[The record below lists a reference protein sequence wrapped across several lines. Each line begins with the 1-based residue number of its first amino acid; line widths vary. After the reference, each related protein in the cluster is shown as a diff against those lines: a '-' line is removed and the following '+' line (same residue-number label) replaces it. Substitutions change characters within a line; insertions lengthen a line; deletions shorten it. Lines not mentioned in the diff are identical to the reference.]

1 MALTAIFT
9 RCAGAIQHPPAA
21 FLGFLPA
28 EVAELDAL
36 LVPIHG
42 LPIAFREPEVEPV
55 VPCQWVS
62 LQGKPECLR
71 GMDTAYACAGQRG
84 RWLRL
89 GRGASC
95 HSVELLAGHVR
106 RSGCATPH
114 GGSAA
119 RTQCSRASR
128 AAPSPAPATGK
139 RTQSSLD
146 DGVALSVEELQHRL
160 TLVDAKAPCVRVGG
174 WQRRRRHRGGGHG
187 GRGSRRRPAAAA
199 AIWRGAAAGSGQT
212 PAPPPPQRE
221 GAQAVGKRGAARGG
235 RGFWARGI
243 ARAGGRR
250 RVAAKGPA
258 VVQWGPLFGTPLS
271 HIRGRCLDL
280 RLIDFWIRFQ

>member
-1 MALTAIFT
+1 MQQEHRSVQRHERHRRFSPSCHDSCRHRSECGAYSA
-9 RCAGAIQHPPAA
+9 AGCRHSQVPPRQ
-21 FLGFLPA
+21 
-28 EVAELDAL
+28 V
-36 LVPIHG
+36 H
-42 LPIAFREPEVEPV
+42 R
-55 VPCQWVS
+55 VS
-62 LQGKPECLR
+62 CLR
-71 GMDTAYACAGQRG
+71 R
-84 RWLRL
+84 
-89 GRGASC
+89 
-95 HSVELLAGHVR
+95 V
-106 RSGCATPH
+106 
-114 GGSAA
+114 
-119 RTQCSRASR
+119 
-128 AAPSPAPATGK
+128 
-139 RTQSSLD
+139 QSSLD

-280 RLIDFWIRFQ
+280 SLQHDRSLDSIPVNSTASRQRDLVVKSF